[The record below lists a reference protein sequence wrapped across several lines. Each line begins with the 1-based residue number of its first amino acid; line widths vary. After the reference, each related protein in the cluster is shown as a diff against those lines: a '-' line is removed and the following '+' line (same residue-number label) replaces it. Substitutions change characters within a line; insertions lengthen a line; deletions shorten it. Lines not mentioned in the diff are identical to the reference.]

1 MKVRVASWLAAAFAA
16 VAASAALAQTD
27 ARPDPSQ
34 AFPSKP
40 LRMIVGFAPG
50 GTNDIL
56 ARVIAP
62 RMAASLGQPVVV
74 ENRPGATGII
84 AAEVVAKSAPDGLTL
99 LLGSTG
105 SQTIVPS
112 LRSNMPYDPVKD
124 LLPVSLVG
132 VAGTVL
138 AVRADL
144 PAQTVRELV
153 ALARANPGKLSYAS
167 SGNGS
172 TQHLGGALFNLV
184 AKVDMLHVPYRGNA
198 PALADVVGGQVDMMF
213 SAAPPALP
221 LVKAGKLR
229 LLGVST
235 AGRLP
240 GLEDIPTIAESG
252 VPGYEMS
259 TWYGVFASGGTQ
271 LATAAR
277 IAAEVKKAI
286 DIPQVRELILAQ
298 GVEPAANTPE
308 EYRSFVNDEMAKW
321 ARVVKAAN
329 IRAD

>member
-1 MKVRVASWLAAAFAA
+1 MNAKFTTSMAAAFAA
-16 VAASAALAQTD
+16 MLASATLAQTD
-27 ARPDPSQ
+27 ARPDVSQ
-34 AFPSKP
+34 SYPLKP

-62 RMAASLGQPVVV
+62 RMATSLGQPVVV
-74 ENRPGATGII
+74 ENRPGATGVI
-84 AAEVVAKSAPDGLTL
+84 ASEVVAKAAPDGLTL

-105 SQTIVPS
+105 SQSIVQW
-112 LRSNMPYDPVKD
+112 LRPMPYDPVKD

-144 PAQTVRELV
+144 PAHSVRELV

-184 AKVDMLHVPYRGNA
+184 ARVDMLHVPYKGNA
-198 PALADVVGGQVDMMF
+198 PALADVISGQVDMMF

-221 LVKAGKLR
+221 LAKAGKLR

-235 AGRLP
+235 TGRLA

-259 TWYGVFASGGTQ
+259 TWYGVFTSGGTPA
-271 LATAAR
+271 ATATR
-277 IAAEVKKAI
+277 LAAEVKKAI
-286 DIPQVRELILAQ
+286 EIPQVRALILAQ

-321 ARVVKAAN
+321 AKVVKAAN

>member
-1 MKVRVASWLAAAFAA
+1 MNAKRASWLAAAFAA
-16 VAASAALAQTD
+16 VLAQAALGQTD
-27 ARPDPSQ
+27 TSQ
-34 AFPSKP
+34 SYPAKA

-74 ENRPGATGII
+74 ENRPGATGVIGS
-84 AAEVVAKSAPDGLTL
+84 EVVAKSAPDGLTL

-144 PAQTVRELV
+144 PAKTVRELV

-184 AKVDMLHVPYRGNA
+184 ARVDMLHVPYKGNA

-221 LVKAGKLR
+221 LAKAGKLR

-235 AGRLP
+235 TGRLA

-259 TWYGVFASGGTQ
+259 TWYGVFTSGGTPAAI
-271 LATAAR
+271 ATR
-277 IAAEVKKAI
+277 IAVEVKKAI
-286 DIPQVRELILAQ
+286 EIPPVRDLFLAQ
-298 GVEPAANTPE
+298 GVEPVANTPE

-321 ARVVKAAN
+321 GKVVRAAN